1 MMQYKKTA
9 AAYIRV
15 STDDQAEL
23 SPDSQLVEIRKYA
36 EREGYLLPDEHIY
49 SDEGISGKK
58 ADKRPGFQKM
68 IATAK
73 EEKGAFDVILVWKFS
88 RFARNQEESIFYK
101 SILRN
106 KCNVDVISISE
117 PLADGPFG
125 GLIER
130 IIEWMDE
137 FYSLRLS
144 QEVKRSMTLNAEKGV
159 RQTAA
164 SFGYRLEN
172 GKMVP
177 DEIEAPIVRRIFEDF
192 VNGKGLYP
200 IARELNAQGITTH
213 RGGAFENRTIE
224 YILRNPV
231 YIGKHRWNPTGRTR
245 RKFDDPNI
253 IVADGDHEPIIDIG
267 LWDAAQAQMAEVK
280 ARWSYKAKPTYNA
293 KFWLQGIVRC
303 ATCGSTLIW
312 SNPCYVKCNNY
323 SRGRCATSQHTQAEI
338 IQAAVLEKMEA
349 DAAGGTDLAFDVVYK
364 ASGENNSR
372 AVAVKALEH
381 ARGRLARLKDAY
393 LNGVIELDEFART
406 KKELEQAVAKAEGDI
421 AAADKSADRNTL
433 ITNLRAD
440 IARTV
445 ADIKSP
451 EKTLDEKNSAA
462 KALIESCIY
471 DKNAAIIE
479 LTYRIII

>member
-1 MMQYKKTA
+1 MQYKKTA

-15 STDDQAEL
+15 STDDQTEL
-23 SPDSQLVEIRKYA
+23 SPDSQLAEIRKYA

-73 EEKGAFDVILVWKFS
+73 ESKGAFDVILVWKFS

-101 SILRN
+101 SVLRN

-117 PLADGPFG
+117 PLIDGPFG

-144 QEVKRSMTLNAEKGV
+144 QEVKRSMTVNAQKGV
-159 RQTAA
+159 RQTIA

-172 GKMVP
+172 GKMIP

-192 VNGKGLYP
+192 VNGKGLYV

-213 RGGAFENRTIE
+213 RGGAFENRTVE

-253 IVADGDHEPIIDIG
+253 IVADGDHEPIIDIS

-280 ARWSYKAKPTYNA
+280 ARWGYKAKPTYNV

-312 SNPCYVKCNNY
+312 ANPCYIKCNNY
-323 SRGRCATSQHTQAEI
+323 SRGRCRTSQHIRAELLE
-338 IQAAVLEKMEA
+338 AAVLDKMAA
-349 DAAGGTDLAFDVVYK
+349 DAAGDNTINFDVVYK
-364 ASGENNSR
+364 TAKDNNNR
-372 AVAVKALEH
+372 AVAIKALEH
-381 ARGRLARLKDAY
+381 ARSRLARLKDAY
-393 LNGVIELDEFART
+393 LNGVIELAEYART
-406 KKELEQAVAKAEGDI
+406 KKELEQDMSKAQSDI
-421 AAADKSADRNTL
+421 VAADKAADHNTIL
-433 ITNLRAD
+433 ANLRAD
-440 IARTV
+440 IARAV

-451 EKTLDEKNSAA
+451 EKTLDEKNNAA
-462 KALIESCIY
+462 KALIESCLF
-471 DKNAAIIE
+471 DKNAGIVE
-479 LTYRIII
+479 LTYRIVL

>member
-1 MMQYKKTA
+1 MQYTKTA

-23 SPDSQLVEIRKYA
+23 SPDSQLMEIRKFA
-36 EREGYLLPDEHIY
+36 EREGYLLRDEHIY

-73 EEKGAFDVILVWKFS
+73 ESKGAFDVILVWKFS

-144 QEVKRSMTLNAEKGV
+144 QEVKRCMTLNAQKGV
-159 RQTAA
+159 RQTIA
-164 SFGYRLEN
+164 SFGYRIDN
-172 GKMVP
+172 GEMVP
-177 DEIEAPIVRRIFEDF
+177 DDTEAPIVRRIFEDF
-192 VNGKGLYP
+192 TSGKGLYP
-200 IARELNAQGITTH
+200 IAKELNAQGLKTH
-213 RGGAFENRTIE
+213 RGSSFENRTIE
-224 YILRNPV
+224 YIIRNPV
-231 YIGKHRWNPTGRTR
+231 YIGKLRWNPTGRTR

-253 IVADGDHEPIIDIG
+253 ILADGTHEPLISME
-267 LWDAAQAQMAEVK
+267 LWEAAQKQMAEVK
-280 ARWSYKAKPTYNA
+280 ARWGYKAKPTYNV

-312 SNPCYVKCNNY
+312 ANPCYIKCNNY
-323 SRGRCATSQHTQAEI
+323 SRGRCTTSQHIQAEL
-338 IQAAVLEKMEA
+338 IQAAVLAKMEA
-349 DAAGGTDLAFDVVYK
+349 DAAGSTELNFDVVYK
-364 ASGENNSR
+364 SGGDNNNR

-381 ARGRLARLKDAY
+381 AKNRLARLKDAY
-393 LNGVIELDEFART
+393 LNGVIELDEYART
-406 KKELEQAVAKAEGDI
+406 KKELEQALVKAEGDI
-421 AAADKSADRNTL
+421 SAADKAADRNTL
-433 ITNLRAD
+433 LSTLRAD
-440 IARTV
+440 IGRAV
-445 ADIKSP
+445 EDIKSP

-462 KALIESCIY
+462 KALIESCY
-471 DKNAAIIE
+471 FDKNAGIIE
-479 LTYRIII
+479 LTYRVIL